1 MLKINLQLFAEGG
14 EGAASA
20 ADQGAAQ
27 STDTGVKGFD
37 VDAAIKDYQES
48 KKPGGPKFDSSKYQI
63 GTTEQTAKA
72 EQTLAADETKDTPER
87 PSYKDLIKDPFY
99 KKDASEH
106 IEAIVKERLK
116 NSKDAEKTLKD
127 LQPMLDALADSR
139 AIKRG
144 DIKALKDAILSDGS
158 IYEAEAFKQGVP
170 VEHVMQMK
178 QLQTEADQSKARLA
192 EIEAEAA
199 AARFVTNLVQQG
211 EELKAKYPGFDL
223 RELMK
228 QDDKFRGFVMDD
240 GMDVETAYKATHF
253 DEILGFE
260 KQKAI
265 EEARLGISRSLQAG
279 AARPVESAARPG
291 SQASQMQIDP
301 RNLTDAQYK
310 DIVERTRRGEV
321 ITLR

>member
-14 EGAASA
+14 EGAAAA

-27 STDTGVKGFD
+27 SADTGVKGFD

-63 GTTEQTAKA
+63 NGAAEQTAKA
-72 EQTLAADETKDTPER
+72 EQTLAADETKDTPEK
-87 PSYKDLIKDPFY
+87 PSFRDLIKGDY
-99 KKDASEH
+99 KAEADAYIQEV
-106 IEAIVKERLK
+106 IKERLK

-144 DIKALKDAILSDGS
+144 DIKALKDAILADSS
-158 IYEAEAFKQGVP
+158 IYEAEALKQGVP

-178 QLQTEADQSKARLA
+178 QLQTDADQSKARLA
-192 EIEAEAA
+192 EIEAETA
-199 AARFVTNLVQQG
+199 AARFVSNLVQQG

-228 QDDKFRGFVMDD
+228 QDEKFRGFVMDD

-260 KQKAI
+260 KQRAI
-265 EEARLGISRSLQAG
+265 EEARLGISRSIQAG

-291 SQASQMQIDP
+291 AQASQMQIDP

-310 DIVERTRRGEV
+310 DIVDRTRRGEV

>member
-14 EGAASA
+14 EGAAAA

-27 STDTGVKGFD
+27 TTDTGVKGFD

-63 GTTEQTAKA
+63 NGAAEQTAKA
-72 EQTLAADETKDTPER
+72 EQTLAAEETKDTPAK
-87 PSYKDLIKDPFY
+87 PSFKDLIKGDY
-99 KKDASEH
+99 KAEADAYIQEV
-106 IEAIVKERLK
+106 IKERLK

-127 LQPMLDALADSR
+127 LQPMLDQLADSR

-144 DIKALKDAILSDGS
+144 DIKALKAAILADSS

-192 EIEAEAA
+192 EIEAETA
-199 AARFVTNLVQQG
+199 AARFVSNLVQQG

-228 QDDKFRGFVMDD
+228 QDEKFRGFVMDD

-260 KQKAI
+260 KQRAI
-265 EEARLGISRSLQAG
+265 EEARLGISRSIQAG

-291 SQASQMQIDP
+291 AQASQMQIDP

>member
-27 STDTGVKGFD
+27 SADTGVKGFD

-63 GTTEQTAKA
+63 NGAAEQTAKA
-72 EQTLAADETKDTPER
+72 EQTLAADETKDTPAK
-87 PSYKDLIKDPFY
+87 PSFKDLIKGDY
-99 KKDASEH
+99 KAEADAYIQEV
-106 IEAIVKERLK
+106 IKERLK

-144 DIKALKDAILSDGS
+144 DIKALKAAILADSS

-228 QDDKFRGFVMDD
+228 QDEKFRGFVMDE